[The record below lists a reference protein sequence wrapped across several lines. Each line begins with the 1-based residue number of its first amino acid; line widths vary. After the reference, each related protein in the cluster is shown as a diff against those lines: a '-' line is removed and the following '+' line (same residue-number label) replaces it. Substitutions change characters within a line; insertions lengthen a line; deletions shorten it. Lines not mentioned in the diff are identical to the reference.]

1 MIFLEIYGFI
11 CQLLSDFSLGLT
23 YVLRN
28 LLVAGNLVSIVFPI
42 YHSGFTL
49 ITFGLPI
56 VFVATIR
63 QKWIVFLL
71 GIISFISSINMDS
84 VLECMVPNQ
93 HCTADTS
100 PGIYDCIFILFA
112 LIYISLI
119 YIVIW
124 MVKESKSD
132 RRN

>member
-23 YVLRN
+23 YLLRN

-42 YHSGFTL
+42 YHSGFPV

-56 VFVATIR
+56 LFVATIR
-63 QKWIVFLL
+63 QKWIAFLL
-71 GIISFISSINMDS
+71 GIISFISSINMNS
-84 VLECMVPNQ
+84 VLECIVPNQ
-93 HCTADTS
+93 HCTADS
-100 PGIYDCIFILFA
+100 FGYDCIFILFA